1 MKPAAASWRRQRKEG
16 LCICTA
22 EYAVPI
28 WLPKKLARKLGFS
41 KIDYRLEDDCEDM
54 EVYRYTC
61 SD

>member
-1 MKPAAASWRRQRKEG
+1 MYLYCRIRSANLAS
-16 LCICTA
+16 
-22 EYAVPI
+22 
-28 WLPKKLARKLGFS
+28 KKLARKLGFS